1 MINNLTC
8 FSLCICLSKI
18 TQIGKQLLLG
28 PFYISSLELE
38 VLRTAQHL
46 WTPIKKHCPIMLLC
60 FLSNLHLTELLW
72 LMWCGSTV
80 ERTHV
85 KELINTRFESGLYQF
100 LPVILVNLYPFRA
113 YFYICKMNSCGPLC
127 CLHTAAPLVLG
138 RAPSNHVVLVEAANQ
153 KSSSDRDFI
162 EKPESFT
169 GIH

>member
-18 TQIGKQLLLG
+18 TQIGQQLLLG

-85 KELINTRFESGLYQF
+85 KESINTRFESGLYQF
-100 LPVILVNLYPFRA
+100 LPVILVNLSTLSEPISTSVRWTPVA
-113 YFYICKMNSCGPLC
+113 LC
-127 CLHTAAPLVLG
+127 
-138 RAPSNHVVLVEAANQ
+138 VVYTQQHLLFWEGLLQ
-153 KSSSDRDFI
+153 TMWFL
-162 EKPESFT
+162 
-169 GIH
+169 